1 MCGNPQ
7 FRHLISDI
15 HFTEY
20 QYSDALDG
28 DSTVRALHMACNLL
42 SIFDCPQLPVGCT
55 QIKMENRLMK
65 VGLIAGLAMVSL
77 SGCGQ
82 SGSSNDL
89 TQKRLKVCEEV
100 MRRYIVESKLAE
112 RDWKKT
118 VGSCNISQ
126 LHRSLEQWE
135 CVLKGMENGQKYV
148 EAADRCGA
156 TPDPN

>member
-1 MCGNPQ
+1 
-7 FRHLISDI
+7 
-15 HFTEY
+15 
-20 QYSDALDG
+20 
-28 DSTVRALHMACNLL
+28 
-42 SIFDCPQLPVGCT
+42 
-55 QIKMENRLMK
+55 MK

-77 SGCGQ
+77 TGCGQ

-112 RDWKKT
+112 GDWKKT